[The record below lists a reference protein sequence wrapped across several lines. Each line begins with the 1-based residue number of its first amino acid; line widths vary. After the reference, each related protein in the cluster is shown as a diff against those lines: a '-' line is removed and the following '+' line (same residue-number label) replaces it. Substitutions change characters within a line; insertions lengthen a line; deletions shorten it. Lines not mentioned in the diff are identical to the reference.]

1 MAVVLKSLFRDR
13 SDFEAWIETCL
24 TRTYFNQQFAILIQT
39 AGLLVE
45 AEILD
50 R

>member
-1 MAVVLKSLFRDR
+1 MDRNLFDPN
-13 SDFEAWIETCL
+13 SFKHL
-24 TRTYFNQQFAILIQT
+24 NAIPIQT

-50 R
+50 S